1 MYSRLLLTLLFLLP
15 FTPSIPISAQRAQGV
30 DSVHQQSAPT
40 ASHLYAPDSIPASSL
55 FRIDSLAQAGVAMGA
70 YPGCQIFAFYRG
82 EVIIN
87 KAYGSLTSLRGAQSD
102 PATPQSI
109 YDLASITKAAATTP
123 ALMLLVGEKKVNLN
137 SPLLSYLPETK
148 ETLLGMVTI
157 RQLLLHQ
164 SGLPAGINFY
174 TDLIDNTSYEGSLIR
189 SKSFDGA
196 VPLVGK
202 AWGNPNFRFLD
213 QYISDKAT
221 EEYPLHFSSKKYI
234 SPTFKQKM
242 MKRLLATRILS
253 DKSYRYS
260 DLNFLLLQQVIERV
274 SGESLDQFIEKRLY
288 RPLRARLYFNPLE
301 HGISPQQIAPAQ
313 HDTFLRGE
321 ILRGTVD
328 DETAA
333 CLGGVSGNAGLFG
346 SAQELA
352 KVCQLLLQNGAWRKK
367 QLIPSEAVRLFTETT
382 NASGSRSLGFDK
394 PRLTGGPTGIYASPA
409 TYGHR
414 GFTGTCFW
422 IDPEY
427 DLIFI
432 FLSNRTYPSRQNTIL
447 IRERLRER
455 LQDLVYQAIG
465 VTTPR

>member
-1 MYSRLLLTLLFLLP
+1 MRSRLLFTLLSILP
-15 FTPSIPISAQRAQGV
+15 FTQANSLSAQRSLAI
-30 DSVHQQSAPT
+30 DSAYHEIIPFGE
-40 ASHLYAPDSIPASSL
+40 HLYAPDSIPASAL
-55 FRIDSLAQAGVAMGA
+55 ARIDSLAQAGIWMGA

-82 EVIIN
+82 EIIVN
-87 KAYGSLTSLRGAQSD
+87 KAYGSLTSLRGAQAE
-102 PATPQSI
+102 PASTQSI
-109 YDLASITKAAATTP
+109 YDLASVTKAAATTP
-123 ALMLLVGEKKVNLN
+123 ALMLLVGEKKINLN

-174 TDLIDNTSYEGSLIR
+174 TDLIDATSYEGSLIR
-189 SKSFDGA
+189 YKSFDGA

-213 QYISDKAT
+213 KYISDKAT
-221 EEYPLHFSSKKYI
+221 EEHTLHFGSKKYL
-234 SPTFKQKM
+234 SPSFKQRM
-242 MKRLLATRILS
+242 MDRLLATRLSS

-274 SGESLDQFIEKRLY
+274 SGESLDQFVEKHLY

-301 HGISPQQIAPAQ
+301 RGVSLQQIAPAQ

-352 KVCQLLLQNGAWRKK
+352 KICQLLLQNGAWGKK

-382 NASGSRSLGFDK
+382 NAAGSRSLGFDK

>member
-1 MYSRLLLTLLFLLP
+1 MRYRLFLPLLS
-15 FTPSIPISAQRAQGV
+15 TLSLLHLGTLTAQRTQMEMV
-30 DSVHQQSAPT
+30 RMMPDSTSV
-40 ASHLYAPDSIPASSL
+40 SHPYDPDSIDPSAL
-55 FRIDSLAQAGVAMGA
+55 LRIDSLAKEGVHMGA

-87 KAYGSLTSLRGAQSD
+87 KAYGSLEPLSESQAEPVST
-102 PATPQSI
+102 QSI
-109 YDLASITKAAATTP
+109 YDLASITKAVATTP
-123 ALMLLVGEKKVNLN
+123 ALMLLVGEKKVNLD

-148 ETLLGMVTI
+148 DTLLGMVTI

-174 TDLIDNTSYEGSLIR
+174 RDLIDDTSYEGALIR
-189 SKSFDGA
+189 YKAFDGA

-202 AWGNPNFRFLD
+202 AWGNPNFRFLE

-221 EEYPLHFSSKKYI
+221 EEHSLHFGSKRYL
-234 SPTFKQKM
+234 SPTFKQRM
-242 MKRLLATRILS
+242 MERLLTARIS
-253 DKSYRYS
+253 ADKSYRYS
-260 DLNFLLLQQVIERV
+260 DLNFLLLQQVIERIT
-274 SGESLDQFIEKRLY
+274 GKSLDQFVEKNIY

-301 HGISPQQIAPAQ
+301 HGVSLHQIAPSQ

-352 KVCQLLLQNGAWRKK
+352 KVCQLLLLHGAWGRK
-367 QLIPSEAVRLFTETT
+367 QIIPREAVCLFTETT
-382 NASGSRSLGFDK
+382 DEAGIRFLGFDK
-394 PRLTGGPTGIYASPA
+394 PRSTGGPTGVYASDA

-422 IDPEY
+422 VDPKY

-432 FLSNRTYPSRQNTIL
+432 FLSNRTYPTRQNKIL

-455 LQDLVYQAIG
+455 LQDLVYEAIG